1 MAGALGLHVI
11 TTQLPVAFISAT
23 KQTFR
28 RASVIRCAA
37 NTPNKRYTIAVL
49 PGDGVGNE
57 VIPVAVDGLRL
68 AGSLEGLDLRFEE
81 LLIGGVALELVGVPL
96 PEETLR
102 KAKQSDAV
110 LLGAVGW
117 HVLIIVDLPKWDN
130 SPKHLKPITAL
141 LQLRAGL
148 EVFSNLRPI
157 TVFPQLVD
165 STYLRKDTPEGVDIM
180 IIRELT
186 GGIYNAHPRGFTTNE
201 QGDEV
206 GFCTESYS
214 ASEVDHIAR
223 VAFDIAKQ
231 RRSKLCSV
239 DKATIL
245 EGSMLW
251 RKRVTAVALEYPEVE
266 VSHLL
271 IDTAAMD
278 LVRYPRQ
285 FDTILTGVMFGDI
298 LSDLAAMI
306 PGSVGLLPSAALG
319 DSGPGIFEPVHGS
332 APKHYGKDTVNPLA
346 AVLSAAMLFRYGL
359 KEENAA
365 QRIEKAV
372 SNVLDRGFRT
382 RDILT
387 PGTTLVGCKRMGE
400 EILRSLDARVSVS
413 KGSLV

>member
-1 MAGALGLHVI
+1 MAGAVGVHVI
-11 TTQLPVAFISAT
+11 STQLPVAFISAM
-23 KQTFR
+23 KQR
-28 RASVIRCAA
+28 GSAIRCAA
-37 NTPNKRYTIAVL
+37 NTPNKRYNIAVL

-57 VIPVAVDGLRL
+57 VIPVAVDALRL

-81 LLIGGVALELVGVPL
+81 LPIGGVALDLVGVPL
-96 PEETLR
+96 PEETLT
-102 KAKQSDAV
+102 KAKNSDAV

-117 HVLIIVDLPKWDN
+117 PKWDN
-130 SPKHLKPITAL
+130 NPKHLKPITAL

-165 STYLRKDTPEGVDIM
+165 STFLRKDTAEGVDLM

-214 ASEVDHIAR
+214 ATEVDRIAR

-239 DKATIL
+239 DKATVL

-251 RKRVTAVALEYPEVE
+251 RKRVTSMALEYPEVE

-278 LVRYPRQ
+278 LVRHPRQ

-359 KEENAA
+359 KEESAA
-365 QRIEKAV
+365 RRIEIAV
-372 SNVLDRGFRT
+372 SDVLDRGFRT
-382 RDILT
+382 RDIHT
-387 PGTTLVGCKRMGE
+387 PGTALVGCKRMGE
-400 EILRSLDARVSVS
+400 EILRSLDARVSTS
-413 KGSLV
+413 NGSGV

>member
-57 VIPVAVDGLRL
+57 VIPVAVDALRL

-117 HVLIIVDLPKWDN
+117 H
-130 SPKHLKPITAL
+130 
-141 LQLRAGL
+141 
-148 EVFSNLRPI
+148 
-157 TVFPQLVD
+157 LVD
-165 STYLRKDTPEGVDIM
+165 STYLRKDTAEGVDIM

-214 ASEVDHIAR
+214 ASEVNHIAR

-251 RKRVTAVALEYPEVE
+251 RKRVTAMALEYPEVE

-306 PGSVGLLPSAALG
+306 PGSVGLLPSAASDRLQ
-319 DSGPGIFEPVHGS
+319 GPGIFEPVHGS

-372 SNVLDRGFRT
+372 SDVLDRGFRT
-382 RDILT
+382 RDIHT
-387 PGTTLVGCKRMGE
+387 PGATLVGCKRMGE

-413 KGSLV
+413 NGSLV

>member
-11 TTQLPVAFISAT
+11 STQIPVAFISAT
-23 KQTFR
+23 KQTFK
-28 RASVIRCAA
+28 RASAIRCAA
-37 NTPNKRYTIAVL
+37 NTPKKRYTIAVL

-57 VIPVAVDGLRL
+57 VIPVAVDALRL

-81 LLIGGVALELVGVPL
+81 LPIGGAALDLVGVPL
-96 PEETLR
+96 PEETLT
-102 KAKQSDAV
+102 KAKNSDAV

-117 HVLIIVDLPKWDN
+117 PKWDN
-130 SPKHLKPITAL
+130 NPKHLKPITAL

-157 TVFPQLVD
+157 TVFPQLVN
-165 STYLRKDTPEGVDIM
+165 STYLRKETAEGVDLM

-251 RKRVTAVALEYPEVE
+251 RKRVTAMALEYPEVE

-365 QRIEKAV
+365 KRIEKAV
-372 SNVLDRGFRT
+372 SDVLDRGFRT
-382 RDILT
+382 RDIHT

-400 EILRSLDARVSVS
+400 EILRSLDARVFASN
-413 KGSLV
+413 GSLV

>member
-1 MAGALGLHVI
+1 MATALQIHVSGI
-11 TTQLPVAFISAT
+11 KLPISLSPNAT
-23 KQTFR
+23 KQSSR
-28 RASVIRCAA
+28 VSKREGRIRCSAT
-37 NTPNKRYTIAVL
+37 TPNKKYTIAVL
-49 PGDGVGNE
+49 PGDGIGTE
-57 VIPVAVDGLRL
+57 VTPVAVEALRL

-81 LLIGGVALELVGVPL
+81 LPIGGAALDLVGVPL

-117 HVLIIVDLPKWDN
+117 PKWDDN
-130 SPKHLKPITAL
+130 PKHLKPITAL

-165 STYLRKDTPEGVDIM
+165 STYLRKDTAEGVDLM

-239 DKATIL
+239 DKATVL

-251 RKRVTAVALEYPEVE
+251 RKRVTAMALEYPEVE
-266 VSHLL
+266 VNHLL

-278 LVRYPRQ
+278 LVRHPRQ

-365 QRIEKAV
+365 KRIEKAV
-372 SNVLDRGFRT
+372 SDVLDRGFRT
-382 RDILT
+382 RDIHT

-400 EILRSLDARVSVS
+400 EILRSLDARVSAS
-413 KGSLV
+413 NGSLV

>member
-49 PGDGVGNE
+49 PGDGVGKE
-57 VIPVAVDGLRL
+57 VVPVAVDALRL

-117 HVLIIVDLPKWDN
+117 HVLIIVDLYLTDA
-130 SPKHLKPITAL
+130 SL
-141 LQLRAGL
+141 
-148 EVFSNLRPI
+148 FI
-157 TVFPQLVD
+157 TVGNLIFFELWDVSQLVD
-165 STYLRKDTPEGVDIM
+165 STYLRKDTAEGVDIM

-251 RKRVTAVALEYPEVE
+251 RKRVTAMALEYPEVE

-306 PGSVGLLPSAALG
+306 PGSVGLLPSAALA
-319 DSGPGIFEPVHGS
+319 DRLQEPGIFEPVHGS

-346 AVLSAAMLFRYGL
+346 ALLSAAMLFRYGL

-372 SNVLDRGFRT
+372 SDVLDRGFRT
-382 RDILT
+382 RDIHT

-413 KGSLV
+413 NGSLV

>member
-1 MAGALGLHVI
+1 MAGFVHVSS
-11 TTQLPVAFISAT
+11 TQIPVAFMSAT
-23 KQTFR
+23 KRSFRR

-37 NTPNKRYTIAVL
+37 ITPKKRYTIAVL

-57 VIPVAVDGLRL
+57 VIPVAVDVLCL
-68 AGSLEGLDLRFEE
+68 AGSLEGIDFSFKE
-81 LLIGGVALELVGVPL
+81 LPIGGVALDLVGVPL
-96 PEETLR
+96 PEETLTR
-102 KAKQSDAV
+102 AKQSDAV

-117 HVLIIVDLPKWDN
+117 PKWDN
-130 SPKHLKPITAL
+130 NPKHLKPITAL
-141 LQLRAGL
+141 LQLRAAL
-148 EVFSNLRPI
+148 KVFANLRPI
-157 TVFPQLVD
+157 TVLPQLVD
-165 STYLRKDTPEGVDIM
+165 STYLRKDTAEGVDLL

-231 RRSKLCSV
+231 RRGKLCSV

-251 RKRVTAVALEYPEVE
+251 RKRVTAMAASEYPEVE

-278 LVRYPRQ
+278 LVRHPRQ

-332 APKHYGKDTVNPLA
+332 APKHYGKDTVNPMA
-346 AVLSAAMLFRYGL
+346 AVLSAAMLLRYGL

-365 QRIEKAV
+365 KRIEEAV
-372 SNVLDRGFRT
+372 SDVLDRGFRT
-382 RDILT
+382 RDIHT
-387 PGTTLVGCKRMGE
+387 CGTTLVGCNRMGE
-400 EILRSLDARVSVS
+400 EILRSLD
-413 KGSLV
+413 GSCKKL

>member
-49 PGDGVGNE
+49 PGDGVGKE
-57 VIPVAVDGLRL
+57 VVPVAVDALRL

-117 HVLIIVDLPKWDN
+117 HVLIIVDLYLTDA
-130 SPKHLKPITAL
+130 SL
-141 LQLRAGL
+141 
-148 EVFSNLRPI
+148 FI
-157 TVFPQLVD
+157 TVGNLIFFELWDVSQLVD
-165 STYLRKDTPEGVDIM
+165 STYLRKDTAEGVDIM

-251 RKRVTAVALEYPEVE
+251 RKRVTAMALEYPEVE

-319 DSGPGIFEPVHGS
+319 DSEPGIFEPVHGS

-346 AVLSAAMLFRYGL
+346 ALLSAAMLFRYGL

-372 SNVLDRGFRT
+372 SDVLDRGFRT
-382 RDILT
+382 RDIHT

-413 KGSLV
+413 NGSLV

>member
-1 MAGALGLHVI
+1 MAGALGIHVSSI
-11 TTQLPVAFISAT
+11 QLPVAFISAT
-23 KQTFR
+23 KQTLR
-28 RASVIRCAA
+28 RGTAIRCAA
-37 NTPNKRYTIAVL
+37 NTPKKRYTIAVL

-57 VIPVAVDGLRL
+57 VIPIAVEALRL
-68 AGSLEGLDLRFEE
+68 AGSLEGIDLRFEE
-81 LLIGGVALELVGVPL
+81 LPIGGAALDLVGVPL

-102 KAKQSDAV
+102 KAKESDAV

-117 HVLIIVDLPKWDN
+117 PKWDN
-130 SPKHLKPITAL
+130 NPKHLKPITAL

-165 STYLRKDTPEGVDIM
+165 STYLRKDTAEGVDLM

-239 DKATIL
+239 DKATVL
-245 EGSMLW
+245 EGSMVW
-251 RKRVTAVALEYPEVE
+251 RKRVTAMALEYPEVE

-278 LVRYPRQ
+278 LVRHPRQ

-365 QRIEKAV
+365 KRIEKAV
-372 SNVLDRGFRT
+372 SDVLDRGFRT
-382 RDILT
+382 RDIHT

-400 EILRSLDARVSVS
+400 EILRSLDAIVSVS
-413 KGSLV
+413 NGSLV

>member
-57 VIPVAVDGLRL
+57 VIPVAVDALRL

-117 HVLIIVDLPKWDN
+117 PKWDN

-165 STYLRKDTPEGVDIM
+165 STYLRKDTAEGVDIM

-214 ASEVDHIAR
+214 ASEVNHIAR

-251 RKRVTAVALEYPEVE
+251 RKRVTAMALEYPEVE

-306 PGSVGLLPSAALG
+306 PGSVGLLPSAAYRLQ
-319 DSGPGIFEPVHGS
+319 GPGIFEPVHGS

-372 SNVLDRGFRT
+372 SDVLDRGFRT
-382 RDILT
+382 RDIHT
-387 PGTTLVGCKRMGE
+387 PGATLVGCKRMGE

-413 KGSLV
+413 NGSLV

>member
-1 MAGALGLHVI
+1 MAGGALGGIHVI
-11 TTQLPVAFISAT
+11 TTQIPVPFISAT
-23 KQTFR
+23 KQTFKKVP
-28 RASVIRCAA
+28 AIRCAA
-37 NTPNKRYTIAVL
+37 NTPNKQYTIAVL

-57 VIPVAVDGLRL
+57 VIPVAVDALRL
-68 AGSLEGLDLRFEE
+68 AGSLEGIDLRFEE
-81 LLIGGVALELVGVPL
+81 LPIGGVALDLVGVPL
-96 PEETLR
+96 PEETLT
-102 KAKQSDAV
+102 KAKKSDAV

-117 HVLIIVDLPKWDN
+117 PKWDN
-130 SPKHLKPITAL
+130 NPKHLKPITAL

-148 EVFSNLRPI
+148 QVFSNLRPI

-165 STYLRKDTPEGVDIM
+165 STYLRKETAEGVDLM

-223 VAFDIAKQ
+223 VAFDIAKK
-231 RRSKLCSV
+231 RRGKLCSV
-239 DKATIL
+239 DKATVL
-245 EGSMLW
+245 EGSMVW
-251 RKRVTAVALEYPEVE
+251 RKRVTAMALEYPEVE

-278 LVRYPRQ
+278 LVRHPRQ

-359 KEENAA
+359 KEEDAA
-365 QRIEKAV
+365 KRIEIAV
-372 SNVLDRGFRT
+372 SDVLDRGFRT
-382 RDILT
+382 RDIHT

-400 EILRSLDARVSVS
+400 EIMKSLDARVSAS
-413 KGSLV
+413 HRSLV

>member
-1 MAGALGLHVI
+1 MTGVRGFHVGS
-11 TTQLPVAFISAT
+11 TQNPFAFASAT
-23 KQTFR
+23 KHNFR
-28 RASVIRCAA
+28 GVCLIRCAA
-37 NTPNKRYTIAVL
+37 NTPKKRYTIAVL
-49 PGDGVGNE
+49 PGDGIGNE
-57 VIPVAVDGLRL
+57 VIPVAVEVLRL
-68 AGSLEGLDLRFEE
+68 AGSLEGIYFSFEE
-81 LLIGGVALELVGVPL
+81 LPIGGVALDLVGVPL
-96 PEETLR
+96 PGETLTR
-102 KAKQSDAV
+102 AKQSDAV

-117 HVLIIVDLPKWDN
+117 PKWDN
-130 SPKHLKPITAL
+130 NPKHLKPITAL
-141 LQLRAGL
+141 LQLRAAL
-148 EVFSNLRPI
+148 EVFANLRPI
-157 TVFPQLVD
+157 TVLPQLVN
-165 STYLRKDTPEGVDIM
+165 STYLRKETAEGVDLL

-201 QGDEV
+201 QGEEI

-223 VAFDIAKQ
+223 VAFNIAKQ
-231 RRSKLCSV
+231 RRGKLCSV

-251 RKRVTAVALEYPEVE
+251 RKRVTSMASEYPEVE

-278 LVRYPRQ
+278 LVRHPRQ

-332 APKHYGKDTVNPLA
+332 APKHYGKDTVNPMA
-346 AVLSAAMLFRYGL
+346 AVLSAAMLLRYGL

-365 QRIEKAV
+365 KRIEEAV
-372 SNVLDRGFRT
+372 CDVLDRGFRT
-382 RDILT
+382 RDIHT
-387 PGTTLVGCKRMGE
+387 PGTTCVGCRRMGE
-400 EILRSLDARVSVS
+400 EILRSLDAKVSAS
-413 KGSLV
+413 TKSLV

>member
-165 STYLRKDTPEGVDIM
+165 STYLRKDTAEGVDIM

-201 QGDEV
+201 QGD
-206 GFCTESYS
+206 
-214 ASEVDHIAR
+214 EVDHIAR

-251 RKRVTAVALEYPEVE
+251 RKRVTAMALEYPEVE

-413 KGSLV
+413 NGSLV

>member
-1 MAGALGLHVI
+1 MAGFIHVSS
-11 TTQLPVAFISAT
+11 TQFPVAFMSAT
-23 KQTFR
+23 KRSFR

-37 NTPNKRYTIAVL
+37 NPPKKRYTIAVL

-57 VIPVAVDGLRL
+57 VIPVAVDVLCL
-68 AGSLEGLDLRFEE
+68 AGSLEGIDFSFKE
-81 LLIGGVALELVGVPL
+81 LPIGGVALDLVGVPL
-96 PEETLR
+96 PDETLTR
-102 KAKQSDAV
+102 AKQSDAV

-117 HVLIIVDLPKWDN
+117 YCITVTFIPN
-130 SPKHLKPITAL
+130 CFSSPYHICMLDSS
-141 LQLRAGL
+141 QLRAAL
-148 EVFSNLRPI
+148 QVFANLRPI
-157 TVFPQLVD
+157 TVLPQLVD
-165 STYLRKDTPEGVDIM
+165 STYLRKDTAEGVDLL

-231 RRSKLCSV
+231 RRGKLCSV

-251 RKRVTAVALEYPEVE
+251 RKRVTAMAASEYPEVE

-278 LVRYPRQ
+278 LVRHPRQ

-332 APKHYGKDTVNPLA
+332 APKHYGKDTVNPMA
-346 AVLSAAMLFRYGL
+346 AVLSAAMLLRYGL

-365 QRIEKAV
+365 KRIEEAV
-372 SNVLDRGFRT
+372 SDVLDRGFRT
-382 RDILT
+382 RDIHT
-387 PGTTLVGCKRMGE
+387 CGTTLVGCKRMGE
-400 EILRSLDARVSVS
+400 EILRSLDASC
-413 KGSLV
+413 KKL

>member
-117 HVLIIVDLPKWDN
+117 H
-130 SPKHLKPITAL
+130 
-141 LQLRAGL
+141 LRAGL